1 MRYRTRPIE
10 VDAWQHIKDS
20 KTPTVMLPAWV
31 MTGLLD
37 GSLAIDSGNIRV
49 KTVKGIVTAV
59 DSDWIVR
66 EESGELLVYK
76 PDVFSFRFE
85 RTTPN
90 AS

>member
-20 KTPTVMLPAWV
+20 KAPTVLLPAWV

-37 GSLAIDSGNIRV
+37 GSLGIDGGNIRV
-49 KTVKGIVTAV
+49 KTVKGIVLAV
-59 DSDWIVR
+59 DQDWIVR
-66 EESGELLVYK
+66 EESSELLVYK
-76 PDVFSFRFE
+76 PDVFSFRFQKA
-85 RTTPN
+85 N